1 MPNSTKR
8 LAAKRPVH
16 LRFRADV
23 YAKAQGLAEAEK
35 TADWPDG
42 MPLATYLQLVIEPL
56 IIEKF
61 KALEDSQGD

>member
-23 YAKAQGLAEAEK
+23 YEKAQGLAEAEK

-42 MPLATYLQLVIEPL
+42 MPLATYLQSVIEPL
-56 IIEKF
+56 IAKKY

>member
-8 LAAKRPVH
+8 LAAKRAVH
-16 LRFRADV
+16 LRFRQDI
-23 YAKAQGLAEAEK
+23 YDQAQGLANSEK

-42 MPLATYLQLVIEPL
+42 MPLATYLQSVIEPL
-56 IIEKF
+56 IAKKY

>member
-1 MPNSTKR
+1 MEKRTKR
-8 LAAKRPVH
+8 LAAKRAVH
-16 LRFRADV
+16 LRFRQDI
-23 YAKAQGLAEAEK
+23 YYQDQGLAEAER